1 MHITYNQIFIL
12 GGYDIGCNAWG
23 GGGTVTLCT
32 GVGDYLI
39 GKGSIEEAFMHEGAH
54 VTMDREIYP
63 QREWKC
69 ARDSDHAYI
78 SGYAK
83 DHPTR

>member
-1 MHITYNQIFIL
+1 M
-12 GGYDIGCNAWG
+12 
-23 GGGTVTLCT
+23 
-32 GVGDYLI
+32 I